1 MEVGDEHPTL
11 RRLSRIAVRAEA
23 TKFRWLGSAER
34 PVGSEP
40 GSSGAPGSEPGT
52 ASTGKVK
59 RRSQSGIDA
68 EKAAPDAPG
77 NGACEKRTRGRV
89 QMGAEASV
97 VEPRSRR
104 RSRAGAQPK
113 TTVAA
118 RTSHVTLAVG
128 RRAQGPT

>member
-40 GSSGAPGSEPGT
+40 GSSGAPGPEPGT
-52 ASTGKVK
+52 ARTGKVK

-77 NGACEKRTRGRV
+77 NGACE
-89 QMGAEASV
+89 
-97 VEPRSRR
+97 
-104 RSRAGAQPK
+104 
-113 TTVAA
+113 
-118 RTSHVTLAVG
+118 
-128 RRAQGPT
+128 